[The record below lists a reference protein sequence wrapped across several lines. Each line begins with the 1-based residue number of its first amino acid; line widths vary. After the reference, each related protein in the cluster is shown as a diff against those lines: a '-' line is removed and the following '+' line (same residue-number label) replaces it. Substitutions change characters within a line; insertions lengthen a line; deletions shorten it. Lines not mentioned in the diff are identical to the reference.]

1 MRLPTGSARR
11 FRRHWQLDVFRP
23 SSFIVINLAS
33 KDFVM
38 DLQLKGKRAVITGGS
53 KGIGLAIAM
62 RFAKEGAIPIL
73 VSRTTEV
80 LEKAA
85 LAIQQETGILAQT
98 LTLDLATNAGITQ
111 LMSRA
116 GDIDILVNNAGAIP
130 GGSLTDVSDDKWRQ
144 AWELKLFGYINLIRA
159 VLPVMEQRGSGVI
172 SNIIGMAGAVPR
184 AEYICGS
191 TANAAL
197 MAFTQAVGGT
207 SPRKGVRVFGINPSP
222 TRSDRME
229 GMLRLQATKKLG
241 DENRWLELTAG
252 LPFGR
257 MTEPTEIADLTV
269 FSCSPLAGY
278 LSGTVLNIDG
288 GQSFAS
294 PA

>member
-1 MRLPTGSARR
+1 
-11 FRRHWQLDVFRP
+11 
-23 SSFIVINLAS
+23 
-33 KDFVM
+33 M

-73 VSRTTEV
+73 VSRTTDV